1 MSTIG
6 EHLRR
11 GEVIVLSLDKDTT
24 VGVKTERV
32 ENGFI
37 LHYDNFGVLIP
48 SSDFLNLENTS
59 LIEFLQTSY
68 FDVANNGKCSCVS
81 LFDEDFK
88 NNLIFVINDTKEIL
102 KRFNETF
109 LKIYGTW
116 RLQCLNMHL
125 GDLVCTF
132 PASVINNNE
141 LLYRVP
147 YDNFTVTLKIVV
159 TPTGYKLVD
168 EYSVYKDGFRFTLS
182 DLDIFK

>member
-11 GEVIVLSLDKDTT
+11 GEVIVLSIDKGTT
-24 VGVKTERV
+24 VGVKTEKV

-37 LHYDNFGVLIP
+37 LHYDNFRVFVP

-68 FDVANNGKCSCVS
+68 SDVVNNRDCSCAS

-88 NNLIFVINDTKEIL
+88 NSLVFVIKDTKEIL

-109 LKIYGTW
+109 FKIYGTW

-125 GDLVCTF
+125 KDLVCSF
-132 PASVINNNE
+132 PDSIINNNE
-141 LLYRVP
+141 LLYKVSH
-147 YDNFTVTLKIVV
+147 DNFTVVLKITI

-182 DLDIFK
+182 DLDVFK